1 MKQRY
6 TTNSKSQPRKNY
18 TLTSVMSPT
27 QRGVTL
33 IWLEA
38 SRLTIQGVAPFCWPE
53 VRFMNEYK
61 FIDFN
66 DDKKGRRDL
75 QETIDKLSADGWK
88 IDKTETIN
96 GGWNILKTILL
107 GILFLPLAL
116 FGKRKRQIKIVL
128 SRQKEEAK

>member
-1 MKQRY
+1 
-6 TTNSKSQPRKNY
+6 
-18 TLTSVMSPT
+18 
-27 QRGVTL
+27 
-33 IWLEA
+33 
-38 SRLTIQGVAPFCWPE
+38 
-53 VRFMNEYK
+53 MNEYK